1 MAFVIA
7 DRVRETTTSI
17 GTGAVTL
24 AGPFTG
30 FQSFSAAIGDT
41 NSTYYALADAG
52 SGDWEVGIG
61 TYSSS
66 GNTLSRTT
74 ILASS
79 NSGSAVVFGAGTKDV
94 ICTQP
99 AERNVYVVGSS
110 VVAANNA
117 TVPNALLANSSLTLG
132 STNVALGATA
142 TTLAGL
148 TSVSATNFAGALDG
162 VVGGVT
168 PAAGTFTTAAATTGN
183 ITTVNSTTVDT
194 TNIEVTSL
202 KAKDGTAA
210 GSIADS
216 TGVVTLGSSVLTTT
230 DINGGTI
237 DGTTIGASSAAAATV
252 TVLTASQDS
261 SFTST
266 GAVTISVGTTAQRPT
281 GAVGKIR
288 WNSSLN
294 QYEGYDG
301 TNWTLLGGAVITNDT
316 STATNLYPTFAGVT
330 SGNVSTL
337 FTGNAKLLYKPST
350 GELQSSALVA
360 SNGIVVNSKTVSS
373 NYTIATGNNAS
384 SAGPVTVADGVS
396 VTVSDGSRWVVV

>member
-66 GNTLSRTT
+66 GNTLSRDT

-99 AERNVYVVGSS
+99 AERNVYVVGSN

-117 TVPNALLANSSLTLG
+117 TVPNTLLTNSSITING
-132 STNVALGATA
+132 NTVALGGTTTVTA
-142 TTLAGL
+142 TTTETL
-148 TSVSATNFAGALDG
+148 TRGTYLTGNNFNGSAATTWAVDATSTNTVGKVVVRDG
-162 VVGGVT
+162 SGDF
-168 PAAGTFTTAAATTGN
+168 AAGTITATSFSGPLTGTVGAATPNTGAFTTM
-183 ITTVNSTTVDT
+183 
-194 TNIEVTSL
+194 
-202 KAKDGTAA
+202 
-210 GSIADS
+210 
-216 TGVVTLGSSVLTTT
+216 
-230 DINGGTI
+230 
-237 DGTTIGASSAAAATV
+237 
-252 TVLTASQDS
+252 TASQDS

-266 GAVTISVGTTAQRPT
+266 GAVTIPVGTTAERPT

-288 WNSSLN
+288 WNSSLT

-360 SNGIVVNSKTVSS
+360 SNGIVVNSQTVTA